1 MRRRPHSLRVL
12 ATLLALAAALG
23 APRCLAWG
31 DAGHRAVAL
40 IAEHY
45 LSPATRDRVA
55 ATLATDIDLLPPAGT
70 DMAGASTWADAYR
83 DSDRNGARLRYRQTL
98 QWHFVNLSIERPDL
112 GTACFGRPPLKPG
125 QPASRGTG
133 RACIVDK
140 IEQFRAEWLAPD
152 TEPRERLLA
161 LRFLIHLTGDL
172 HQPLHASDRDDHGGN
187 DVAISAPGMRDG
199 SLHRFWDTQ
208 LVKRLAPSADTLA
221 ARLLRDMTADRRAQ
235 WQRGNIE
242 DWALE
247 ANALARTRVYG
258 ALPSPSFAKGRQV
271 WRLDRGYIDAAER
284 TAALQLSRAGIRL
297 AVLLEPGDRQKL
309 QFH

>member
-1 MRRRPHSLRVL
+1 V
-12 ATLLALAAALG
+12 LLALAVVCG

-31 DAGHRAVAL
+31 DDGHRAVAL

-45 LSPATRDRVA
+45 LSPATRQRVA
-55 ATLATDIDLLPPAGT
+55 ATLATDIDLLPPAAT

-98 QWHFVNLSIERPDL
+98 QWHFVNISTDRPDL
-112 GTACFGRPPLKPG
+112 RVACFGRPPLKPG
-125 QPASRGTG
+125 QPASRGPG

-152 TEPRERLLA
+152 TDPRERVLA
-161 LRFLIHLTGDL
+161 LRFLIHLVGDL

-187 DVAISAPGMRDG
+187 DVAITAPGMKDG
-199 SLHRFWDTQ
+199 SLHRFWDTR
-208 LVKRLAPSADTLA
+208 LVKRLAPSAAALA
-221 ARLLRDMTADRRAQ
+221 ARLLSGTTADQRAQ
-235 WQRGNIE
+235 WQRGSVA

-247 ANALARTRVYG
+247 ANALARAQVYA
-258 ALPSPSFAKGRQV
+258 ALPAPAMSSGQPV
-271 WRLDRGYIDAAER
+271 YRLDRKYVSAAEHA
-284 TAALQLSRAGIRL
+284 AALQLGRAGVRL
-297 AVLLEPGDRQKL
+297 ATLLEPDDRQKL